1 MPDKKHSR
9 AYHRYFEDYAERQTM
24 DESGRLAIE
33 RVYVGRYYRVNLSGR
48 ALRRQK
54 VLFLLLYLGA
64 AALFLLSG
72 VTLQVS
78 AVGLAAIA
86 TMAALLS
93 LLWLAVPVFHRLT
106 APREMEVRTWRES
119 SASLRHA
126 GAGAAVCLF
135 ACAGASLAAA
145 FLVPGYS
152 RLETAL
158 GVLPYVLSGAFSLGI
173 HILERRTD
181 YEVLPPKNQR
191 PEGSSP
197 IRYYTPD

>member
-54 VLFLLLYLGA
+54 V
-64 AALFLLSG
+64 LFLLSG